1 MWLKFIWSLALLQLI
16 NARVA
21 PIPKFYGQDSAIIV
35 DTDRKL
41 PMRMDTKLQN
51 ALYYNIPVYKLIKPV
66 IGPTTTTTTTT
77 TKAPVV
83 SVLEYPSDLLYIA
96 RHKLGMKELPSLS
109 DLGEMLGTSSAQET
123 IDYIRSLT
131 SNEQGIALMK
141 QYLESLDYS
150 EAEEARNDTND
161 DGDDDD
167 DAADDDGNNMD
178 NADIEAD
185 YDEDQPKM
193 EIKSSSSSSTTTTTT
208 TTTTTAA
215 PSVSHVEGSL
225 MQRFG
230 DFMKHYNLWSETTTP
245 APTTQKPSPPPA
257 VAFKPVFLAPHPRMR
272 PMLVRQPLP
281 YHYPIPLRP
290 AKIPTTTSTIPT
302 TTTSTTTP
310 RPSASP
316 HLNTP
321 KHVEREI
328 SEIPAMQFPP
338 HVRQLAQL
346 ANISPLVLDRFLQ
359 QQPKLAE
366 LAKRVSN
373 LPFSEEHSR
382 TIDSQVFVAVK
393 RALAQNDDLK
403 RLLSAA
409 QTLN

>member
-1 MWLKFIWSLALLQLI
+1 MWLKFIWSLALLQFI

-66 IGPTTTTTTTT
+66 IGPTITTTTTTT
-77 TKAPVV
+77 EAPVV
-83 SVLEYPSDLLYIA
+83 SVVEYPSDLLYIA

-167 DAADDDGNNMD
+167 ATDDDGNNLD

-185 YDEDQPKM
+185 YDEDQPKI
-193 EIKSSSSSSTTTTTT
+193 EIRSSSSTTTTT

-215 PSVSHVEGSL
+215 PSVSQVEGGSL

-245 APTTQKPSPPPA
+245 APTTTQKPSPPPA
-257 VAFKPVFLAPHPRMR
+257 VAFKPMFLAPHPRMR

-290 AKIPTTTSTIPT
+290 AKIPTTTSPISTT

-321 KHVEREI
+321 KHVEQEI
-328 SEIPAMQFPP
+328 SEIPSMQLPP

-346 ANISPLVLDRFLQ
+346 ANISPVVLDRFLQ